1 MVNGTVIVKRHDWMN
16 EDERMSVPVIG
27 DDEDE
32 EDEDDVDT
40 YNTDDDDDEGDD
52 CDCDSWLLTMTTVIG
67 SVESI

>member
-16 EDERMSVPVIG
+16 EDERMSVTVIG

-40 YNTDDDDDEGDD
+40 YNTDDDDDDEGDA
-52 CDCDSWLLTMTTVIG
+52 CDSWLLTIITVVG
-67 SVESI
+67 SVEFI